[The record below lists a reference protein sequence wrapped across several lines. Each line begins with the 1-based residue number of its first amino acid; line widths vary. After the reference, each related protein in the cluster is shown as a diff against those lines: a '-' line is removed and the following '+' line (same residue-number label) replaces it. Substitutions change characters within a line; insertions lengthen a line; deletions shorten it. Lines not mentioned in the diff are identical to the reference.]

1 MNIYPLFIYERLL
14 YCVGRF
20 QSEFREHP
28 YRLTI
33 TTPLL
38 ELLRSE
44 ILPMV
49 VYANHLEPQHEL
61 VNGLRIY
68 EVKVNPE
75 PMDFMIV
82 ENNMHHFKYE
92 VSPQLLAE
100 VGYKK

>member
-1 MNIYPLFIYERLL
+1 
-14 YCVGRF
+14 
-20 QSEFREHP
+20 
-28 YRLTI
+28 
-33 TTPLL
+33 
-38 ELLRSE
+38 
-44 ILPMV
+44 MV